1 MFAVG
6 IKAIGKE
13 MGMRAVVTKVKSAS
27 VAIEGQETQAI
38 ESGLLVL
45 LGSQEGDT
53 EADIAYIVDKVCNL
67 RIFEDEQGKMN
78 RSLREV
84 GGEILVVSQFTLL
97 GDARK
102 GRRPS
107 FIHAG
112 APAQAEA
119 IYDRAVEAF
128 IQTGI
133 PIKTGTFQTHMQ
145 VASVNDGPV
154 TILLDSRKLF

>member
-1 MFAVG
+1 
-6 IKAIGKE
+6 
-13 MGMRAVVTKVKSAS
+13 MRAVVTKVTSAS
-27 VAIEGQETQAI
+27 VAVEGKQTQSIAG
-38 ESGLLVL
+38 GLLVL

-53 EADIAYIVDKVCNL
+53 DADIAYIVDKVCNL

-78 RSLREV
+78 LSLQDV

-112 APAQAEA
+112 APAEAEG
-119 IYDRAVEAF
+119 IYNRAVEAF
-128 IQTGI
+128 RGTGI
-133 PIKTGTFQTHMQ
+133 GIKTGTFQTRMQ

>member
-1 MFAVG
+1 
-6 IKAIGKE
+6 
-13 MGMRAVVTKVKSAS
+13 MRAVVTKVTSAS
-27 VAIEGQETQAI
+27 VAVEGKQTQSIAG
-38 ESGLLVL
+38 GLLVL

-53 EADIAYIVDKVCNL
+53 DADIAYIVDIVCNL

-78 RSLREV
+78 LSLQDV

-112 APAQAEA
+112 APAEAEG
-119 IYDRAVEAF
+119 IYNRAVEAF
-128 IQTGI
+128 RGTGI
-133 PIKTGTFQTHMQ
+133 GIKTGTFQTHMQ
-145 VASVNDGPV
+145 VTSVNDGPV

>member
-1 MFAVG
+1 
-6 IKAIGKE
+6 
-13 MGMRAVVTKVKSAS
+13 MRAVVTKVTSAS
-27 VAIEGQETQAI
+27 VAIEGEETRAI
-38 ESGLLVL
+38 AGGLLVL

-53 EADIAYIVDKVCNL
+53 DADISYIVDKVCNL

-78 RSLREV
+78 LSLRDV

-112 APAQAEA
+112 APAEAEG
-119 IYDRAVEAF
+119 IYNRAVQAF
-128 IQTGI
+128 RETGI
-133 PIKTGTFQTHMQ
+133 GIKTGTFQTHMQ

>member
-1 MFAVG
+1 
-6 IKAIGKE
+6 
-13 MGMRAVVTKVKSAS
+13 MRAVVTKVKSAS
-27 VAIEGQETQAI
+27 VAVSGKETQAI
-38 ESGLLVL
+38 EGGLLVL

-53 EADIAYIVDKVCNL
+53 QADIAYIVEKVCNL
-67 RIFEDEQGKMN
+67 RIFEDAQGKMN
-78 RSLREV
+78 LSLREV

-112 APAQAEA
+112 APEQAEA
-119 IYDRAVEAF
+119 IYDRAVAAF
-128 IQTGI
+128 RQTGI
-133 PIKTGTFQTHMQ
+133 PIKTGTFQAHME
-145 VASVNDGPV
+145 VASINDGPV

>member
-1 MFAVG
+1 
-6 IKAIGKE
+6 
-13 MGMRAVVTKVKSAS
+13 MRAVVTKVKSAS
-27 VAIEGQETQAI
+27 VAVEGKETQAI
-38 ESGLLVL
+38 KGGLLVL
-45 LGSQEGDT
+45 LGSQEGDGD
-53 EADIAYIVDKVCNL
+53 ADIAYIVDKVCNL
-67 RIFEDEQGKMN
+67 RIFEDGEGKMN
-78 RSLREV
+78 LSLRDV

-112 APAQAEA
+112 APAQAEG
-119 IYDRAVEAF
+119 IYNRAVEAF
-128 IQTGI
+128 YGTGI
-133 PIKTGTFQTHMQ
+133 GIKTGTFQAHME